1 MPQNYRVGVVGLS
14 GIAANRRAAEPGNI
28 LKTPSPSSHMG
39 AYHLIPQ
46 TDVVAV
52 CELKTELFEKVAD
65 TWGQEFG
72 ELETYTDYRA
82 MIERENLDIVS
93 VVTSDHR
100 HTDIVVEA
108 ANAGAKGIICE
119 KPFATTVDE
128 CTRMIEACEANGT
141 LLAVDHTN
149 RWGPHY
155 DVAREAIRSGSIG
168 AVQRIVATL
177 GGPRAMMFRNGTHL
191 VDGVCFFADSE
202 PEWVFAELEPG
213 YDHYDRYLGDGGRD
227 PATDPAVSGYVHFRN
242 GVRAFVNANKSQFAA
257 SFTFQ
262 VYGETGMLDVH
273 GNRVIR
279 RDRNNSEFLPFES
292 HLYTRIPACVAEL
305 IDAIENGSD
314 LLSPGREAKK
324 TVEILVGFLQSHTR
338 GNVRV
343 DLPLPPGY

>member
-108 ANAGAKGIICE
+108 CKRRRKGNHLRKAVRYNCG
-119 KPFATTVDE
+119 
-128 CTRMIEACEANGT
+128 RMHPHDRSLRGERNSSC
-141 LLAVDHTN
+141 
-149 RWGPHY
+149 RGPHQ
-155 DVAREAIRSGSIG
+155 S
-168 AVQRIVATL
+168 L
-177 GGPRAMMFRNGTHL
+177 GT
-191 VDGVCFFADSE
+191 
-202 PEWVFAELEPG
+202 
-213 YDHYDRYLGDGGRD
+213 
-227 PATDPAVSGYVHFRN
+227 
-242 GVRAFVNANKSQFAA
+242 
-257 SFTFQ
+257 
-262 VYGETGMLDVH
+262 
-273 GNRVIR
+273 
-279 RDRNNSEFLPFES
+279 
-292 HLYTRIPACVAEL
+292 
-305 IDAIENGSD
+305 
-314 LLSPGREAKK
+314 
-324 TVEILVGFLQSHTR
+324 
-338 GNVRV
+338 
-343 DLPLPPGY
+343 PL